1 MENRTMRTVG
11 GQCRDIIEGE
21 KGNLELKK
29 RATDKGRQ
37 LIMCS

>member
-29 RATDKGRQ
+29 EPQIKGDN
-37 LIMCS
+37 L